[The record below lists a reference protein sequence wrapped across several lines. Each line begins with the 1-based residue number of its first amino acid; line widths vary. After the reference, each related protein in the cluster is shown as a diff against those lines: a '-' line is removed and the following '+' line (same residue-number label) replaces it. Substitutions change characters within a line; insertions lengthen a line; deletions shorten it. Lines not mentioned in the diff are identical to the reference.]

1 MLHRIRSL
9 VPSSAALAGALA
21 LSSIGCVDSASTP
34 PVAAPIAQPVATA
47 TPDPAKPVVKDGVV
61 PVREPASAPTL
72 AERLKVAELE
82 VSRFLDLPFPK
93 PYETTIFPHRED
105 FDSFAAKAWGME
117 KTQCWMVAAG
127 VGDRFVVLDPA
138 VWSTEACEHDAA
150 NAAHVDGILRHE
162 LTHVLHGQM
171 NPTSDFT
178 GMDPLGWFVEGLAVY
193 VSGQLSSEHRGKDRE
208 AIDRG
213 AIPADL
219 ESFWSGKYRYGI
231 SGSLVRY
238 VDQHYGRATLLRL
251 LPVTTNA
258 EALELLG
265 VTEAQLIADWQN
277 SVSSAAPASAK
288 ANVVGD
294 GSESRHS
301 R

>member
-1 MLHRIRSL
+1 MMHGITRF
-9 VPSSAALAGALA
+9 VPPTAFLAGLLM
-21 LSSIGCVDSASTP
+21 LSSMGCADTTSHSPAPEATPREVATSTP
-34 PVAAPIAQPVATA
+34 VRTE
-47 TPDPAKPVVKDGVV
+47 PVVKDKG
-61 PVREPASAPTL
+61 EPARDGSQTIPL
-72 AERLKVAELE
+72 SERLGVAQSD

-93 PYETTIFPHRED
+93 PYETTIFPHRVD

-138 VWSTEACEHDAA
+138 VWATEACEHDAA
-150 NAAHVDGILRHE
+150 NTAHVDGILRHE

-178 GMDPLGWFVEGLAVY
+178 GMDPMGWFVEGLAVY
-193 VSGQLSSEHRGKDRE
+193 VSGQLTAEHRGKDRE
-208 AIDRG
+208 AIER
-213 AIPADL
+213 AATPKDL

-238 VDQHYGRATLLRL
+238 VDQHYGRGILLRL

-258 EALELLG
+258 EALEILNT
-265 VTEAQLIADWQN
+265 TEAQLIADWQQ
-277 SVSSAAPASAK
+277 SVVIATPSNPPL
-288 ANVVGD
+288 
-294 GSESRHS
+294 R
-301 R
+301 